1 MKAPNGWISHDLL
14 IWNELDRR
22 GFVSKGF
29 VLEVPDLR
37 HGSDGALD
45 GFYESVRQFLHT
57 LEESTRAQLRWSVDS
72 DYRRELLSYKRITD
86 ERCEPDS
93 WAAITRNERFN
104 RYWQAM
110 QSGRLRREGLSFFFP
125 NASQQ
130 TLPQVADKQFLADN
144 YRRVLHQFNEAFEQ
158 HRRVLASLFE
168 PHGCRVTAMSTE
180 DLVPYFAAF
189 LNPSYLEREN
199 YDPIRQ
205 FKAEETIHQNCWH
218 QGVQAGR
225 NFGFFADGYFHNLV
239 ILKRRPQRTR
249 RGLFWA
255 LTSLPFLDYSITVN
269 LYPLNVRR
277 EIDRTEKSLERVRG
291 DYLAEGKHS
300 LLTAKDVKEQQIRQL
315 AQGDAVPFKYDFVVH
330 VWDAS
335 EGGLISKTRQI
346 EAAFS
351 QMEEAQ
357 CWTSNISSAATTK
370 NISFQTWPGWIWGTY
385 DRHADQAWTNGSPI
399 CFRSPPPSRGTST
412 APKRFTMDRITT

>member
-1 MKAPNGWISHDLL
+1 MKAPNGWISHDLC

-29 VLEVPDLR
+29 ELEIPDLR
-37 HGSDGALD
+37 HGSDRALD
-45 GFYESVRQFLHT
+45 SFYEGVRQFLHT
-57 LEESTRAQLRWSVDS
+57 LEESTRVQFRWSVDA
-72 DYRRELLSYKRITD
+72 DYREELLSYKRITD
-86 ERCEPDS
+86 EHCEPDS

-110 QSGRLRREGLSFFFP
+110 QSGRLRREKLVLFLSKWITRNP
-125 NASQQ
+125 PAS
-130 TLPQVADKQFLADN
+130 ADKQLLADH
-144 YRRVLHQFNEAFEQ
+144 YRRILQQFNEAFDQ
-158 HRRVLASLFE
+158 HRRVIASLFE
-168 PHGCRVTAMSTE
+168 PHGCRVTSISTE
-180 DLVPYFAAF
+180 DLFRYFAVF
-189 LNPSYLEREN
+189 LNPSYLKRKN

-205 FKAEETIHQNCWH
+205 FKPDETIHQNCWH

-255 LTSLPFLDYSITVN
+255 LTSLSFLDYSITVN
-269 LYPLNVRR
+269 LYPLNVRK

-291 DYLAEGKHS
+291 DYSAEGKHS
-300 LLTAKDVKEQQIRQL
+300 LLTAMDVKEHQIRQL

-335 EGGLISKTRQI
+335 EDGLDLQDTADRSRLQPDGGRAMLD
-346 EAAFS
+346 
-351 QMEEAQ
+351 
-357 CWTSNISSAATTK
+357 
-370 NISFQTWPGWIWGTY
+370 FQHFLGGHDKEHLVPDLAGLDVGDI
-385 DRHADQAWTNGSPI
+385 
-399 CFRSPPPSRGTST
+399 RSPCRSRPG
-412 APKRFTMDRITT
+412 